1 MKENGNLV
9 SIDPSQCRRGRE
21 ADDGR
26 KSFCCH
32 KHLQSPQKRSSSKSP
47 KNVFKLLQKRSYSKS
62 SKNIFKVLKKI
73 IFQVFQKHLQNVT
86 SPMVCPACHATG
98 RQVHTK
104 CPVCGMVFI
113 FCLVR
118 HVVGRLPLFL
128 CFAFNQCHVTGWLV
142 YTLCPACHVTGRPLI
157 PRPDPVYT
165 IITRDP
171 PLRGLHGICAEKL
184 STAWALGSS
193 WSVPMQI
200 QMKHTFLWKTQ
211 H

>member
-1 MKENGNLV
+1 
-9 SIDPSQCRRGRE
+9 
-21 ADDGR
+21 
-26 KSFCCH
+26 
-32 KHLQSPQKRSSSKSP
+32 
-47 KNVFKLLQKRSYSKS
+47 
-62 SKNIFKVLKKI
+62 
-73 IFQVFQKHLQNVT
+73 
-86 SPMVCPACHATG
+86 MVCPACHATG

-200 QMKHTFLWKTQ
+200 QMKHTFLWKTFKHNIKKKTVVGSSWKEWSSVLANSIVRSQ
-211 H
+211 SDHHTCHVLLRIILLHIFFISFA